1 MFGDVVTDLIGAA
14 GVLMVVHG
22 IWGMARKQITTTG
35 RPGRTRTY
43 VGREAV
49 AQGAFRVLLGLVFV
63 AGACLSAIT
72 KV

>member
-1 MFGDVVTDLIGAA
+1 MLRNVFTDLIGAA
-14 GVLMVVHG
+14 GLLIVVHG

-35 RPGRTRTY
+35 RAGRTRTY

-72 KV
+72 SL

>member
-1 MFGDVVTDLIGAA
+1 MFGDVFTDLIGAA
-14 GVLMVVHG
+14 GLLIVVHG
-22 IWGMARKQITTTG
+22 VWGMARKQITTTG

-43 VGREAV
+43 AGREAV

-63 AGACLSAIT
+63 AGAWLSAIA

>member
-43 VGREAV
+43 VGRDAV
-49 AQGAFRVLLGLVFV
+49 VQGAFRVLLGLVFV

>member
-22 IWGMARKQITTTG
+22 IWGMTRKQITTTG
-35 RPGRTRTY
+35 RLGRKRTY
-43 VGREAV
+43 VGREAM

-63 AGACLSAIT
+63 AGACLSGIT